1 MPDISLTLQIV
12 VAGMMI
18 CMILGAL
25 KGFLSIAS
33 MNPISDFV
41 GGPYPFDF
49 EQE

>member
-1 MPDISLTLQIV
+1 MPDIFLTLQIA
-12 VAGMMI
+12 VAGMI
-18 CMILGAL
+18 IGTL

-41 GGPYPFDF
+41 GPYPFDF

>member
-1 MPDISLTLQIV
+1 MPDIFLTLQIV
-12 VAGMMI
+12 VTG
-18 CMILGAL
+18 MILGAL

-41 GGPYPFDF
+41 GGPYPFNF